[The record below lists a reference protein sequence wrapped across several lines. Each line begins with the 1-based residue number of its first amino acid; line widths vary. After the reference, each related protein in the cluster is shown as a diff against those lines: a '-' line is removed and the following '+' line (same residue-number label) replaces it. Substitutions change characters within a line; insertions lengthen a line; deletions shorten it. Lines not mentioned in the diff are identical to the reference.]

1 MIEYDSTQRSTVAVC
16 ACGAREILWSAE
28 AAYDWAAGHLRVCSL
43 LDAERQVDDRVR
55 ALAAVR
61 AGRARYR

>member
-1 MIEYDSTQRSTVAVC
+1 MIRFDETQRSVVAVC
-16 ACGAREILWSAE
+16 DCGAREILWSSA
-28 AAYDWAAGHLRVCSL
+28 AAYDWAAGHLRVCTL
-43 LDAERQVDDRVR
+43 VEPERVR

>member
-1 MIEYDSTQRSTVAVC
+1 MIEFDTTQRSTVAVC
-16 ACGAREILWSAE
+16 ACGAREVLWSPE
-28 AAYDWAAGHLRVCSL
+28 AAYDWAAAHLRVCTL
-43 LDAERQVDDRVR
+43 VEVDRVR